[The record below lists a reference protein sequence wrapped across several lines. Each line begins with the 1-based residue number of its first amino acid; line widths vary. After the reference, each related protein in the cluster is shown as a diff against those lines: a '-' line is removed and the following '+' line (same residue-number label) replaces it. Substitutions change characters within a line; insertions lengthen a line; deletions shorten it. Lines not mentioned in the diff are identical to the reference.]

1 MTEPTAQPTDDSEP
15 TELDRFIDFFLDAQR
30 QGSQPTLNT
39 CIARYPHLE
48 QEIRELFPAIELMKH
63 FGNSDDDHSLDA
75 NKLLDLSASFQ
86 LSSTERHK
94 RGWSDFPLQIGNHRI
109 VRLLGQGGM
118 GQVFLAEDRRLNR
131 LVALKVIKGNSV
143 SESDSKRFQAEAS
156 TAAKLKHS
164 NIVPIYEVGEEDGF
178 QYLTMAYVEGQTL
191 AERVAVGPLQP
202 REAAMIICQVAR
214 AMAYAHSQ
222 GIIHRDLKPA
232 NIIEDL
238 LGLPCVM
245 DFGLAKRCDVDSSL
259 TQSGQILATPTFMSP
274 EQAGGLNSDV
284 GVPSDVY
291 SLGATLYCLLTGRP
305 PFVAATVVET
315 LRHILER
322 EPVSPKNLNPAVP
335 RDLETICLKCLQK
348 RPEKRYAT
356 AMELGDELQRFL
368 DNRSIHARPVSS
380 GEKVLRWTQ
389 RNPLLSASLFTALGV
404 FLVSFVLIS
413 WSLIQVQQALEA
425 EAIQT
430 KLAVASGNEAQ
441 SNAQAERW
449 SRYLANMSATASAL
463 QLHNVVDAQTFL
475 EDAPS
480 EHRGWEWHHFQN
492 QLDDASLVL
501 NGHSRSVTM
510 VIYSPDGKRLAT
522 GSADNTVRV
531 WDSVTGEQQLVLR
544 SKFGVKCISFS
555 DDGERIACG
564 STRGITFWDSIGREI
579 SSRESTNQDS
589 YIFPIS
595 KTSDHDLNFST
606 LRCIQFVDTNTGNDM
621 VLSECHATIIDYT
634 LSPDKLT
641 IAVVGGIEVDDI
653 ARAAAPFRL
662 LATDTGLEQAVLHD
676 HKVFINSVCFGP
688 YSKYKVSGR
697 GFPDNFLVLWDAET
711 GRSLAKLKGHEN
723 SINSIAY
730 RPDGSRI
737 ASGSFDQTV
746 RLWDGTTGTS
756 IATLRDHR
764 NWVNHVAF
772 DPLGRYLVSASEDHT
787 LRIWD
792 AENGD
797 FLAVMRGHS
806 GSVNRLA
813 FKPGGTGLASASSD
827 GTVRIWNIDQMAQ
840 HSFLRGHTSFLYAVG
855 FCPDGKQV
863 HQIDAMHFC
872 SDTGVSYSP
881 KGDRIALCSQD
892 GRIRFWDPKTGD
904 LLDEFDEGKKTWIR
918 DVAFDSKGNR
928 IAAGSTDETAAE
940 YAVRIWDIGRK
951 QTLRVLPGHSKDVYS
966 LAFSPDGRWLAS
978 GSLEETVRIWDAQT
992 LEFVSVLRHG
1002 GAVYDVSFS
1011 PVSARLA
1018 TGCAHNT
1025 IRLWDLSTFR
1035 QVTELRGHETYVHSL
1050 SWSPDGTQL
1059 VSGSGDFTVRIW
1071 DSLSVQVR
1079 SAENNGSQAS
1089 RPAN

>member
-1 MTEPTAQPTDDSEP
+1 
-15 TELDRFIDFFLDAQR
+15 
-30 QGSQPTLNT
+30 
-39 CIARYPHLE
+39 
-48 QEIRELFPAIELMKH
+48 
-63 FGNSDDDHSLDA
+63 
-75 NKLLDLSASFQ
+75 
-86 LSSTERHK
+86 
-94 RGWSDFPLQIGNHRI
+94 
-109 VRLLGQGGM
+109 
-118 GQVFLAEDRRLNR
+118 
-131 LVALKVIKGNSV
+131 
-143 SESDSKRFQAEAS
+143 
-156 TAAKLKHS
+156 
-164 NIVPIYEVGEEDGF
+164 
-178 QYLTMAYVEGQTL
+178 
-191 AERVAVGPLQP
+191 
-202 REAAMIICQVAR
+202 
-214 AMAYAHSQ
+214 
-222 GIIHRDLKPA
+222 
-232 NIIEDL
+232 
-238 LGLPCVM
+238 
-245 DFGLAKRCDVDSSL
+245 
-259 TQSGQILATPTFMSP
+259 
-274 EQAGGLNSDV
+274 
-284 GVPSDVY
+284 
-291 SLGATLYCLLTGRP
+291 
-305 PFVAATVVET
+305 
-315 LRHILER
+315 
-322 EPVSPKNLNPAVP
+322 
-335 RDLETICLKCLQK
+335 
-348 RPEKRYAT
+348 
-356 AMELGDELQRFL
+356 
-368 DNRSIHARPVSS
+368 
-380 GEKVLRWTQ
+380 
-389 RNPLLSASLFTALGV
+389 
-404 FLVSFVLIS
+404 
-413 WSLIQVQQALEA
+413 
-425 EAIQT
+425 
-430 KLAVASGNEAQ
+430 
-441 SNAQAERW
+441 
-449 SRYLANMSATASAL
+449 
-463 QLHNVVDAQTFL
+463 
-475 EDAPS
+475 
-480 EHRGWEWHHFQN
+480 
-492 QLDDASLVL
+492 
-501 NGHSRSVTM
+501 
-510 VIYSPDGKRLAT
+510 
-522 GSADNTVRV
+522 
-531 WDSVTGEQQLVLR
+531 
-544 SKFGVKCISFS
+544 
-555 DDGERIACG
+555 
-564 STRGITFWDSIGREI
+564 
-579 SSRESTNQDS
+579 
-589 YIFPIS
+589 
-595 KTSDHDLNFST
+595 
-606 LRCIQFVDTNTGNDM
+606 M

-863 HQIDAMHFC
+863 HQIDAMNFC